1 MPRGARPITL
11 EELYPYYNGVFF
23 STVAIKGRLARLGPE
38 GSKAMEEVS
47 HFQKMITQYREAIQ
61 KTLEMKRRQS

>member
-11 EELYPYYNGVFF
+11 DELHPYYNGVFV
-23 STVAIKGRLARLGPE
+23 STVAIKGRLARLGPQ
-38 GSKAMEEVS
+38 GRKAMEEVS
-47 HFQKMITQYREAIQ
+47 HFQNMITEYREAIQ